1 MVMMAGS
8 PVNVWPSAKND
19 AFRFGMTPLFAA
31 KSSLQAE
38 IYTSGRIGSSSSVR
52 RKKEFLRNGI
62 IGVCPAKAIQL
73 ACQTY
78 PG

>member
-1 MVMMAGS
+1 
-8 PVNVWPSAKND
+8 
-19 AFRFGMTPLFAA
+19 
-31 KSSLQAE
+31 LQAE